1 MSEKL
6 IPESLLG
13 DVIVTKEEIAIRA
26 KVLADQMRRDLDGL
40 NPIMLCVKEGARF
53 FFDDL
58 CDLMKKESF
67 QFEQAWIKTSSYF
80 GNASVGNVTIKDY
93 QGPDLAGRTVVIVE
107 DIIDTALTVKALADH
122 LYQSRAA
129 RVETCA
135 LLFKKRRQNWLWRK
149 TGLRAV
155 LGYPRIRYVGF
166 FMGDHF
172 VVGKG
177 LDYDD
182 YGREFNE
189 VHVLLPD
196 GQKWVDGKNN
206 RA

>member
-13 DVIVTKEEIAIRA
+13 DVIVTKEQIEAREA
-26 KVLADQMRRDLDGL
+26 VLADQLVCDLDGQ

-58 CDLMKKESF
+58 CEQMQERSF
-67 QFEQAWIKTSSYF
+67 QFERAWIKTSSYF

-93 QGPDLAGRTVVIVE
+93 QGPDLTGRTVVIVE

-122 LYQSRAA
+122 LYQSQAA
-129 RVETCA
+129 QVETCA

-155 LGYPRIRYVGF
+155 FRYPRIRYIGF

-182 YGREFNE
+182 YGREFKA

-196 GQKWVDGKNN
+196 GQKWVDGKNK